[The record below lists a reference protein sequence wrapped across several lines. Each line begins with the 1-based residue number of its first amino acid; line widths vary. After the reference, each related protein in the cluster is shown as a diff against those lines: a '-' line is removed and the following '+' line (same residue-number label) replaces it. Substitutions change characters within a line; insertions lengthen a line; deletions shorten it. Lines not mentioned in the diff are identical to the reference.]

1 MRITVVLNR
10 QEAHNDSLIGVYIG
24 TENKVR
30 KQVINEMCILLEAPK
45 NECTEIVDEDYE
57 FIETRLI
64 K

>member
-30 KQVINEMCILLEAPK
+30 KQVINEMCIFSPNIYSNQTIIMCFLS
-45 NECTEIVDEDYE
+45 I
-57 FIETRLI
+57 
-64 K
+64 